1 MPYIKKQDR
10 KKFDKHINS
19 LIKEIKKSKVENQD
33 GQVDYIITKIL
44 KEIYS
49 KNKTFFNLN
58 RAVGVLNSVMLEFYR
73 RVVAPYK
80 NKKIKQHG
88 DVY

>member
-19 LIKEIKKSKVENQD
+19 LIKEIQKSKVENQD

-73 RVVAPYK
+73 RVIVPYE